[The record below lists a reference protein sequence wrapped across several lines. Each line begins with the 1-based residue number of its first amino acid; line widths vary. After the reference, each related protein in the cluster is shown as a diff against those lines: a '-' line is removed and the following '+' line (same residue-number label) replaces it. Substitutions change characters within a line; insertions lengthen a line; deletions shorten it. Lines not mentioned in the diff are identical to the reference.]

1 MAPVA
6 LPRVIPAI
14 LIPAAVIHAVPPG
27 KARVAPVALTHA
39 VRRAKACVA
48 IRTRRPAQVRV
59 ALATLTHAFPVGST
73 HAVPTAMA
81 RVAIRVVPLVRI
93 HAATPA
99 HAERRYLAV
108 HSQTRS
114 ANPIFNL
121 ATGREASAGQDFLE
135 ALGFIVRA
143 ACDMTARTGA
153 CAGVAA

>member
-1 MAPVA
+1 MVRRREGAIRMAPVA

-14 LIPAAVIHAVPPG
+14 LIPAAVIHAAPVHAVPPG

-99 HAERRYLAV
+99 HA
-108 HSQTRS
+108 
-114 ANPIFNL
+114 P
-121 ATGREASAGQDFLE
+121 
-135 ALGFIVRA
+135 VRA
-143 ACDMTARTGA
+143 VMSHAARTMNPSA
-153 CAGVAA
+153 SRKSWPALASRPVARLKTGFALRV